1 MILDSEFNELI
12 RENVNT
18 NIDANHYLAC
28 LDEAGKDQLIA
39 SLTEKLYNKIVE
51 KVPDIDF
58 GSIPKSQGDIRRIEN
73 YNSMKECVGIIRDIV
88 KQYGQ
93 STEPLD
99 QIDTAMYN
107 LEQKERLFS
116 RCFVMNVELGVI
128 IYNSMVMAIVRAISL
143 MIATSIEFIKSP
155 TDETFDMSL
164 DKTMYKKT
172 CDTMLF
178 NDIRRFNIAC
188 KKGEVDK
195 CLEGLL
201 KNAGARNAVGT
212 IGIVGGIF
220 AGITIIGFAISLIK
234 VLLPLLQDLVY
245 IFYSSKQSLSD
256 FFAIQADLLQA
267 NSAQII
273 YRQDINANEKK
284 RIMKKQVDIAN
295 KFRKISNTFAID
307 MTTSEKN
314 AKDLEQ
320 AERKKYNVN
329 TSAEPATDALF

>member
-1 MILDSEFNELI
+1 MIMDSEFNELI

-58 GSIPKSQGDIRRIEN
+58 GSIPKSQGDITRIEN
-73 YNSMKECVGIIRDIV
+73 YASMKECVGIIRDIV
-88 KQYGQ
+88 KQYNQ
-93 STEPLD
+93 PTEPLD
-99 QIDTAMYN
+99 QIETAMYN
-107 LEQKERLFS
+107 LEQKERLFARS
-116 RCFVMNVELGVI
+116 YVMNVELGI
-128 IYNSMVMAIVRAISL
+128 ITYNAMVMAIVRSISL

-155 TDETFDMSL
+155 TDETFNMSL

-172 CDTMLF
+172 CDSMLF

-188 KKGEVDK
+188 KKGEIDK

-201 KNAGARNAVGT
+201 KNAGAKNLTGT
-212 IGIVGGIF
+212 AIATGIF
-220 AGITIIGFAISLIK
+220 VGISVVGFAIAMMK
-234 VLLPLLQDLVY
+234 VLLPILQDLVY
-245 IFYSSKQSLSD
+245 IFYSSKQSVSD
-256 FFAIQADLLQA
+256 YFATIADLLQA

-273 YRQDINANEKK
+273 YRQDINAETKK
-284 RIMKKQVDIAN
+284 KIMKKQVDLAN
-295 KFRKISNTFAID
+295 KFRKLSNTFAID

-314 AKDLEQ
+314 ARDLEQ

-329 TSAEPATDALF
+329 TSAELASDALF

>member
-1 MILDSEFNELI
+1 MILDTEFNELI

-18 NIDANHYLAC
+18 DIDANHYLAC

-128 IYNSMVMAIVRAISL
+128 TYNSMVMAIVRAISL

-155 TDETFDMSL
+155 TDETFNMSL

-172 CDTMLF
+172 CDTMLY

-188 KKGEVDK
+188 KKGEIDK

-201 KNAGARNAVGT
+201 KNAGAKNLTGTAV
-212 IGIVGGIF
+212 VGGIF
-220 AGITIIGFAISLIK
+220 VGITIIGFAIAMMK
-234 VLLPLLQDLVY
+234 VLLPILQDLVY
-245 IFYSSKQSLSD
+245 IFYSSKQSISD

-273 YRQDINANEKK
+273 YRQDINAETKK
-284 RIMKKQVDIAN
+284 KIMKKQVDLAN

-314 AKDLEQ
+314 ARDLEQ

-329 TSAEPATDALF
+329 TSAELASDALF

>member
-1 MILDSEFNELI
+1 MILDTEFNELI

-18 NIDANHYLAC
+18 DIDANHYLAC

-128 IYNSMVMAIVRAISL
+128 TYNSMVMAIVRAISL

-155 TDETFDMSL
+155 TDETFNMSL

-172 CDTMLF
+172 CDTMLY

-188 KKGEVDK
+188 KKGEIDK

-201 KNAGARNAVGT
+201 KNAGAKNLTGTAV
-212 IGIVGGIF
+212 VGGIF
-220 AGITIIGFAISLIK
+220 VGITIIGFAIAMMK
-234 VLLPLLQDLVY
+234 VLLPILQDLVY
-245 IFYSSKQSLSD
+245 IFYSSKQSISD

-273 YRQDINANEKK
+273 YRQDINAEEKK
-284 RIMKKQVDIAN
+284 KIMKKQVDMAN
-295 KFRKISNTFAID
+295 KFRKLSNTFAID

-314 AKDLEQ
+314 ARDLEQ

-329 TSAEPATDALF
+329 TSAELASDALF

>member
-1 MILDSEFNELI
+1 MILDTEFNELI

-28 LDEAGKDQLIA
+28 LDEAGKDQLVA

-58 GSIPKSQGDIRRIEN
+58 GSIPKSAGDIKRVEN
-73 YNSMKECVGIIRDIV
+73 YSSMKECVGIIREIV
-88 KQYGQ
+88 KQYNQ
-93 STEPLD
+93 PTEPLD
-99 QIDTAMYN
+99 QIETAMYN
-107 LEQKERLFS
+107 IEQKERLFS

-128 IYNSMVMAIVRAISL
+128 TYNAMVMAIVRAISL

-155 TDETFDMSL
+155 TDETFAMSL

-188 KKGEVDK
+188 KKGEIDK

-201 KNAGARNAVGT
+201 KNAGAKNFSGTAV
-212 IGIVGGIF
+212 VGGIF
-220 AGITIIGFAISLIK
+220 VGIAVIGFAIAMMK
-234 VLLPLLQDLVY
+234 VLLPILQDLVY
-245 IFYSSKQSLSD
+245 IFYSSKQSISD
-256 FFAIQADLLQA
+256 YFAIQADLLQA

-273 YRQDINANEKK
+273 YRQDINAEQKK
-284 RIMKKQVDIAN
+284 KIVKKQVDLAN
-295 KFRKISNTFAID
+295 KMRKLSNTFAID

-314 AKDLEQ
+314 ARDLEQ

-329 TSAEPATDALF
+329 TSAELASDALF

>member
-1 MILDSEFNELI
+1 MILDTEFNELI
-12 RENVNT
+12 RENVIT

-58 GSIPKSQGDIRRIEN
+58 GSIPKSAGDIRRVEN
-73 YNSMKECVGIIRDIV
+73 YDSMKDCVGIIREIV
-88 KQYGQ
+88 KQYNQ
-93 STEPLD
+93 PTEPLD
-99 QIDTAMYN
+99 QIETAMYN

-116 RCFVMNVELGVI
+116 RSFVMNVELGI
-128 IYNSMVMAIVRAISL
+128 ITYNAMVMAIVRSISL

-155 TDETFDMSL
+155 TDETFNMSL

-172 CDTMLF
+172 ADSMLF

-188 KKGEVDK
+188 KKGEIDK

-201 KNAGARNAVGT
+201 KNAGAKNLTGTAVAT
-212 IGIVGGIF
+212 GIF
-220 AGITIIGFAISLIK
+220 VGITVIGFAIAMMK
-234 VLLPLLQDLVY
+234 VLLPILQDLVY
-245 IFYSSKQSLSD
+245 IFYSSKQSISD
-256 FFAIQADLLQA
+256 YFATIADLLQA

-273 YRQDINANEKK
+273 YRQDINADQKK
-284 RIMKKQVDIAN
+284 KIMKKQVDLAN
-295 KFRKISNTFAID
+295 KMRKVSNMFAID

-314 AKDLEQ
+314 ARDLEQ

-329 TSAEPATDALF
+329 TSAELASDALF

>member
-1 MILDSEFNELI
+1 MILESEFNELI

-58 GSIPKSQGDIRRIEN
+58 GSIPKSAGDIKRVEN

-88 KQYGQ
+88 KQYNQ

-99 QIDTAMYN
+99 QIETAMYN
-107 LEQKERLFS
+107 IEQKERLFS
-116 RCFVMNVELGVI
+116 RCFVMNVELGI
-128 IYNSMVMAIVRAISL
+128 LTYNAMVMAIVRAISL

-164 DKTMYKKT
+164 DKTMYRKT
-172 CDTMLF
+172 CDTMLY

-188 KKGEVDK
+188 KKGEIDK
-195 CLEGLL
+195 CLENLL
-201 KNAGARNAVGT
+201 KNAGAKNFSGAAVA
-212 IGIVGGIF
+212 GGIF
-220 AGITIIGFAISLIK
+220 VGITVIGFAIAMMK
-234 VLLPLLQDLVY
+234 VLLPMLQDLVY
-245 IFYSSKQSLSD
+245 IFYSSKQSISD

-273 YRQDINANEKK
+273 YRQDINEDKK
-284 RIMKKQVDIAN
+284 KKIMKKQVDIAN

-314 AKDLEQ
+314 ARDLEQ
-320 AERKKYNVN
+320 AEREKYNVN
-329 TSAEPATDALF
+329 TSAELASDSLF

>member
-1 MILDSEFNELI
+1 MILDQEFSEII

-18 NIDANHYLAC
+18 DVDVNHYLAS
-28 LDEAGKDQLIA
+28 LNEAGKDQLIA

-58 GSIPKSQGDIRRIEN
+58 GSIPKSQGDITRIEN
-73 YNSMKECVGIIRDIV
+73 YSSMKECVGIIRDIV

-93 STEPLD
+93 PTEPLD

-107 LEQKERLFS
+107 IEQKERLFS
-116 RCFVMNVELGVI
+116 RCFIMNVEVGILT
-128 IYNSMVMAIVRAISL
+128 YNAMVMAIVRSISL

-155 TDETFDMSL
+155 TDETFAMSL

-172 CDTMLF
+172 GDSMLF

-188 KKGEVDK
+188 KKGDIDK

-201 KNAGARNAVGT
+201 KNSGAKNLTGGAIAAGIFVGIVAVG
-212 IGIVGGIF
+212 F
-220 AGITIIGFAISLIK
+220 FISMLK

-256 FFAIQADLLQA
+256 YFALQADLLQT

-273 YRQDINANEKK
+273 YRQDITEEKK
-284 RIMKKQVDIAN
+284 KKIMKKQVDMAN
-295 KFRKISNTFAID
+295 KMRKISNTFAID
-307 MTTSEKN
+307 MTTSEKV
-314 AKDLEQ
+314 AKDLEK
-320 AERKKYNVN
+320 AEQKKYNVN
-329 TSAEPATDALF
+329 TSAELASDALF

>member
-1 MILDSEFNELI
+1 MIMDSEFNELI

-18 NIDANHYLAC
+18 SVDANHYLAC

-58 GSIPKSQGDIRRIEN
+58 GSIPKSQGDITRIEN
-73 YNSMKECVGIIRDIV
+73 YASMKECVGIIRDIV
-88 KQYGQ
+88 KQYNQ
-93 STEPLD
+93 PTEPLD
-99 QIDTAMYN
+99 QIETAMYN
-107 LEQKERLFS
+107 LEQKERLFARS
-116 RCFVMNVELGVI
+116 YVMNVELGI
-128 IYNSMVMAIVRAISL
+128 ITYNAMVMAIVRSISL

-155 TDETFDMSL
+155 TDETFNMSL

-172 CDTMLF
+172 CDSMLF

-188 KKGEVDK
+188 KKGEIDK

-201 KNAGARNAVGT
+201 KNAGAKNLTGTAVAT
-212 IGIVGGIF
+212 GIF
-220 AGITIIGFAISLIK
+220 VGIAVIGFAIAMMK
-234 VLLPLLQDLVY
+234 VLLPILQDLVY
-245 IFYSSKQSLSD
+245 IFYSSKQSVSD
-256 FFAIQADLLQA
+256 YFALQADLLQA

-273 YRQDINANEKK
+273 YRQDINAETKK
-284 RIMKKQVDIAN
+284 KIMKKQVDLAN
-295 KFRKISNTFAID
+295 KFRKLSNVFAID

-314 AKDLEQ
+314 ARDLEQ

-329 TSAEPATDALF
+329 TSAELASDALF

>member
-1 MILDSEFNELI
+1 MILDTEFNELI

-18 NIDANHYLAC
+18 DIDANHYLAC

-73 YNSMKECVGIIRDIV
+73 YDSMKECVNIIRDIV

-116 RCFVMNVELGVI
+116 RCFIMNVELGVI
-128 IYNSMVMAIVRAISL
+128 TYNSMVMAITRAISL

-172 CDTMLF
+172 CDTMLY

-188 KKGEVDK
+188 KKGEIDK

-201 KNAGARNAVGT
+201 KNSGARNMAGT
-212 IGIVGGIF
+212 TVVAGIF
-220 AGITIIGFAISLIK
+220 VGISVIGFAIAMMK
-234 VLLPLLQDLVY
+234 VLLPIIQDLVY
-245 IFYSSKQSLSD
+245 IFYSSKQSISD
-256 FFAIQADLLQA
+256 YFATMADLLQA
-267 NSAQII
+267 NQAQII
-273 YRQDINANEKK
+273 YRQDINAEKK
-284 RIMKKQVDIAN
+284 KKIMKKQSDLAN

-307 MTTSEKN
+307 MTTAEKN
-314 AKDLEQ
+314 ARDLEQ

-329 TSAEPATDALF
+329 TSAELATDALF